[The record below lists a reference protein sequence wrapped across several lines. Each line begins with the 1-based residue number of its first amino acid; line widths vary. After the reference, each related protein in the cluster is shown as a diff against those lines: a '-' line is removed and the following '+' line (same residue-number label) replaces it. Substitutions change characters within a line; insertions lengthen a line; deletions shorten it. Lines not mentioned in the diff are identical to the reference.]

1 MVSCPV
7 CSANHTHS
15 VRSVFDDRYG
25 CPGLFEL
32 VRCMSCNHMMT
43 SPRLAEEDLGE
54 LYSTYY
60 PRKQI
65 RTQDLVI
72 EASRVTGLAGRLR
85 RWWEGTDNQ
94 GQYLV
99 KAGQTVLDVGCGSG
113 LSLLEAKA
121 LGGQAYGI
129 EADPNI
135 HRIAEE
141 LGLRVA
147 IGNLYENPF
156 PGVSFDLIVLNQ
168 VIEHIPEPSFALEA
182 IRKRLKPGGRV
193 ILAFPNR
200 NALSRFVARERWIHW
215 HIPYH
220 LHHFDYPHFR
230 KMAERLGYR
239 VVSSRTVTP
248 NIWTILQVRAFGHQP
263 VRGLSNPMWVVVS
276 SPEGRGEDEGSEPTF
291 LNPGLLRRVKRML
304 RLVASHGVA
313 LCNRLIDLARMGDS
327 IVIVLSAEKV

>member
-7 CSANHTHS
+7 CSANKTHS

-25 CPGLFEL
+25 CPGQFEL
-32 VRCMSCNHMMT
+32 VQCMSCNHMMT
-43 SPRLAEEDLGE
+43 SPRLGEEDLGE
-54 LYSTYY
+54 LYGTYY

-65 RTQDLVI
+65 RTQDLVMA
-72 EASRVTGLAGRLR
+72 ASRVTGLAARLR

-113 LSLLEAKA
+113 LSLLEANA

-129 EADPNI
+129 EADPNV

-141 LGLRVA
+141 LGLRIA
-147 IGNLYENPF
+147 IGSLHDNPF
-156 PGVSFDLIVLNQ
+156 PNVSFDLIVLNQ
-168 VIEHIPEPSFALEA
+168 VIEHIPEPSLALEA
-182 IRKRLKPGGRV
+182 IHKRLKPGGKV
-193 ILAFPNR
+193 VLAFPNR
-200 NALSRFVARERWIHW
+200 SALSRRIARERWIHW

-220 LHHFDYPHFR
+220 LHHFDYLRFR
-230 KMAERLGYR
+230 KMAERVGYR

-248 NIWTILQVRAFGHQP
+248 NIWTILQVRAFGYKP
-263 VRGLSNPMWVVVS
+263 ERGLPNPMWVVVS
-276 SPEGRGEDEGSEPTF
+276 LPERRGEDEISGPATSKT
-291 LNPGLLRRVKRML
+291 GLLRKVKRML
-304 RLVASHGVA
+304 RLTATHGVA
-313 LCNRLIDLARMGDS
+313 LCNRFIDLARMGDS